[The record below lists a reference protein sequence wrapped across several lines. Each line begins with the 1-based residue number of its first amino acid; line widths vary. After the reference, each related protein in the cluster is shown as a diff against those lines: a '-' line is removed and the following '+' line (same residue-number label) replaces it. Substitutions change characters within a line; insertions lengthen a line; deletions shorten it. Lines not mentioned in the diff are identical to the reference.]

1 MIHHSMQAGCKNV
14 EHRISIS
21 SPKVLY
27 LAVEWMVAI
36 SNCKSEYNFKDF
48 QPEMIEPHRCG

>member
-21 SPKVLY
+21 SPKFLC

-36 SNCKSEYNFKDF
+36 SNCKFEYNFKEILESF
-48 QPEMIEPHRCG
+48 